1 MTFEAAHDLADRL
14 MRELAPLRALP
25 KPERRVARAIIID
38 LANDAIED
46 GIEEYRHEGGSN
58 MG

>member
-1 MTFEAAHDLADRL
+1 MTFEAAYDLADRL
-14 MRELAPLRALP
+14 LRELAPLRSLP
-25 KPERRVARAIIID
+25 KPDRRTARQIIVD

-58 MG
+58 AG

>member
-1 MTFEAAHDLADRL
+1 MTFEAAHDLADRIL
-14 MRELAPLRALP
+14 RELAPLRALP
-25 KPERRVARAIIID
+25 KPERRNARQIIIE

-58 MG
+58 AG